1 MLARS
6 YVCTYIMKYMHTYVD
21 KCTPVNSRV
30 RNFIVLFHFIRKL
43 WKLLD
48 NSATLLSKVCDSLSL
63 ISKDNYMMC
72 KKYIFMQSW
81 KYAHQIAC
89 RAKKNTEREVIL
101 GVSGINGPTA
111 EDFVLLPGDL
121 TL

>member
-1 MLARS
+1 MLNSSRIVRIDS
-6 YVCTYIMKYMHTYVD
+6 VHTG
-21 KCTPVNSRV
+21 PVNSRV

-89 RAKKNTEREVIL
+89 RAEKNTEREVIL

-111 EDFVLLPGDL
+111 EDLVLLPGDL